1 MIMILQ
7 SAYSWFNAGVILKM
21 LGLHS
26 LEHRRLN
33 YDLILVY
40 KILNGLI
47 DIIVSSS
54 FHLQQSSTRDHSFT
68 LVKSYCSHDTCKYLY
83 CSHITATW
91 N

>member
-1 MIMILQ
+1 MMIMILQ

-68 LVKSYCSHDTCKYLY
+68 LVKSYCSHDTL
-83 CSHITATW
+83 SLIHI
-91 N
+91 